1 MLEQTFFCIRPYAF
15 EKRGFIKK
23 MITDAGSKIKNLKIL
38 WLTPNDL
45 SVLYGHEEPSVYFDA
60 CTNFMTN
67 GFVEAGVIEGKNAIE
82 KLINLVG
89 NTHIPNESKSNTIRA
104 IFGKTDPI
112 NFNGLDYYL
121 NPLHRSKTKAEA
133 KREVALFND
142 QLVGRTSTQ
151 ILSDML
157 LKLHQDKGLECV
169 FNHHIK
175 LVVEKGIELAKEFE
189 GDKEI
194 VELAC
199 WLHDIAS
206 LTSSNKHNHHIEG
219 AKKAKKILLYLGYDY
234 GIIKNVMHCIET
246 HRGSYPLIKMTKE
259 AEIVCSADG
268 IANLSYPLLLCYYA
282 YGRKQ
287 LNFEDGTKKSKKK
300 D

>member
-1 MLEQTFFCIRPYAF
+1 MSTPLFLTF
-15 EKRGFIKK
+15 
-23 MITDAGSKIKNLKIL
+23 SL
-38 WLTPNDL
+38 
-45 SVLYGHEEPSVYFDA
+45 
-60 CTNFMTN
+60 N
-67 GFVEAGVIEGKNAIE
+67 G
-82 KLINLVG
+82 
-89 NTHIPNESKSNTIRA
+89 
-104 IFGKTDPI
+104 
-112 NFNGLDYYL
+112 Y
-121 NPLHRSKTKAEA
+121 
-133 KREVALFND
+133 
-142 QLVGRTSTQ
+142 
-151 ILSDML
+151 
-157 LKLHQDKGLECV
+157 
-169 FNHHIK
+169 IK

-206 LTSSNKHNHHIEG
+206 LTNSNKHNHHIEG

-287 LNFEDGTKKSKKK
+287 LNFEDGTKKVRKKIESSFVKISEFAKSKIEDKYLK
-300 D
+300 LLKLF